1 MIFESVLRRGSDFHT
16 YTLALYS
23 GLTTTPYLSLSYGLE
38 YMARATTYQIIHA
51 RGMAADHVG
60 NLAEKL
66 CREMIVDAPSLTSVV
81 PTTDVMQD
89 SQRRKAL
96 FIELL
101 QRNATERKLLRLVR
115 YHFVS
120 PISTDSNAPDSLTRC
135 ISAIVFV

>member
-66 CREMIVDAPSLTSVV
+66 CREMIVDAPS
-81 PTTDVMQD
+81 VMQA
-89 SQRRKAL
+89 QRCKAQ